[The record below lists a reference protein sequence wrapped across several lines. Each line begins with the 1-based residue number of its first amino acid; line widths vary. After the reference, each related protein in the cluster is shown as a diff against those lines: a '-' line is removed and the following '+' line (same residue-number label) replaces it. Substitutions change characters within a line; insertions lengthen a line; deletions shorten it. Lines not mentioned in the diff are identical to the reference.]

1 MSIETLQRPA
11 AEHQV
16 TPSLISTHRVLRNTY
31 GLLSLTLLF
40 SAATAAASAAF
51 ALPHPGLLLT
61 LAGFFC
67 LLFLTSKL
75 RDSGWGVLSVF
86 GLTGFMGYTLGPILG
101 QHLALPNG
109 HQVVMMAMGGTAAIF
124 VALSAY
130 ALVTRK
136 DFSFMGGF
144 LLAGIVVAFLAGL
157 GALFFDVPALSL
169 TVSAAFVLLMGGLI
183 LFETS
188 RIVHGGETNY
198 VMATVSLYVSIYNLF
213 VSLLA
218 LFGFGSTSD

>member
-1 MSIETLQRPA
+1 MSIENLQTLVA
-11 AEHQV
+11 APQGAQ
-16 TPSLISTHRVLRNTY
+16 SLISTHRVLRNTY
-31 GLLSLTLLF
+31 ALLSLTLLF
-40 SAATAAASAAF
+40 SVATAAASAAF
-51 ALPHPGLLLT
+51 ALPYPGLLLT
-61 LAGFFC
+61 LAGFFG
-67 LLFLTSKL
+67 LLFLTAKL
-75 RDSGWGVLSVF
+75 RHSGWGVLSVF

-109 HQVVMMAMGGTAAIF
+109 HQVVTMAMGGTATIF

-157 GALFFDVPALSL
+157 GALFLDVPALSL

-198 VMATVSLYVSIYNLF
+198 VMATVSLYVSLYNLF

-218 LFGFGSTSD
+218 LFGFGSSSD

>member
-1 MSIETLQRPA
+1 MSTENVQTLVA
-11 AEHQV
+11 ARQG
-16 TPSLISTHRVLRNTY
+16 TSSLISTHRVLRNTY
-31 GLLSLTLLF
+31 GLLSLTLIF
-40 SAATAAASAAF
+40 SAATAAASAAL

-61 LAGFFC
+61 LAGFFG
-67 LLFLTSKL
+67 LLFLTAKL
-75 RDSGWGVLSVF
+75 RHGGWGVLSVF

-109 HQVVMMAMGGTAAIF
+109 HQVVTMAMGGTATIF

-157 GALFFDVPALSL
+157 GALFLDVPALSL

-198 VMATVSLYVSIYNLF
+198 VMATVSLYVSLYNLF

-218 LFGFGSTSD
+218 LFGFGSSSD

>member
-1 MSIETLQRPA
+1 MSTENLQTLGVARQD
-11 AEHQV
+11 
-16 TPSLISTHRVLRNTY
+16 TPSLMSTHRVLRNTY

-40 SAATAAASAAF
+40 SAATAATSAAF

-61 LAGFFC
+61 LAGFFG

-75 RDSGWGVLSVF
+75 RNSGWGVLSVF
-86 GLTGFMGYTLGPILG
+86 GLTGFMGYTLGPVLG

-109 HQVVMMAMGGTAAIF
+109 HQVVVMAMGGTATIF
-124 VALSAY
+124 VALSTY

-136 DFSFMGGF
+136 DFSFMGG
-144 LLAGIVVAFLAGL
+144 LLLGGIVVAFLAGL
-157 GALFFDVPALSL
+157 VALFFDVPALSL

-218 LFGFGSTSD
+218 LFGFGSSSD

>member
-1 MSIETLQRPA
+1 MSTENVQTLVVARQDA
-11 AEHQV
+11 
-16 TPSLISTHRVLRNTY
+16 PSLISTHRVLRNTY
-31 GLLSLTLLF
+31 GLLSLTLIF

-61 LAGFFC
+61 LAGFFG
-67 LLFLTSKL
+67 LLFLTTKL

-124 VALSAY
+124 LALSAY

-157 GALFFDVPALSL
+157 GALFFEVPALSL

-218 LFGFGSTSD
+218 LFGFGSSSD

>member
-61 LAGFFC
+61 LAGFFG

-144 LLAGIVVAFLAGL
+144 LLAGVVVAFLAGL

>member
-1 MSIETLQRPA
+1 MSAENLQPLVA
-11 AEHQV
+11 ARQA

-61 LAGFFC
+61 LAGFFG

-136 DFSFMGGF
+136 DFSSMGGF

-218 LFGFGSTSD
+218 LFGFGSSSD

>member
-1 MSIETLQRPA
+1 MTTGRTLPVAVARPGA
-11 AEHQV
+11 AGV
-16 TPSLISTHRVLRNTY
+16 LSTNRVLRNTY
-31 GLLSLTLLF
+31 GLLSLTLFF
-40 SAATAAASAAF
+40 SAATAAASAALQ
-51 ALPHPGLLLT
+51 LPHPGLLLT
-61 LAGFFC
+61 LAGFFG
-67 LLFLTSKL
+67 LLFLTTKL

-124 VALSAY
+124 LALSAY

-157 GALFFDVPALSL
+157 GALFFEVPALSL

-218 LFGFGSTSD
+218 LFGFGSSSD

>member
-1 MSIETLQRPA
+1 MNTENVRTLVVARQG
-11 AEHQV
+11 
-16 TPSLISTHRVLRNTY
+16 TPSLVSTHRVLRNTY
-31 GLLSLTLLF
+31 GLPLTLLF
-40 SAATAAASAAF
+40 SAATAAASAAL
-51 ALPHPGLLLT
+51 ALAHLGLLLT
-61 LAGFFC
+61 LAGFFG
-67 LLFLTSKL
+67 LLFLTTKL
-75 RDSGWGVLSVF
+75 RHSGWGVLSVF
-86 GLTGFMGYTLGPILG
+86 GLTGFMGYTLGPILA

-109 HQVVMMAMGGTAAIF
+109 HQVVTMALGGTATIF
-124 VALSAY
+124 LALSAY
-130 ALVTRK
+130 AVVTRR

-198 VMATVSLYVSIYNLF
+198 VMATVSLYVSLYNLF
-213 VSLLA
+213 ISLLA
-218 LFGFGSTSD
+218 LFGFGSSSD

>member
-1 MSIETLQRPA
+1 MSTENVQTLVVARQDA
-11 AEHQV
+11 
-16 TPSLISTHRVLRNTY
+16 PSLISTHRVLRNTY
-31 GLLSLTLLF
+31 GLLSLTLIF

-61 LAGFFC
+61 LAGFFG
-67 LLFLTSKL
+67 LLFLTTKL

-124 VALSAY
+124 LALSAY

-157 GALFFDVPALSL
+157 GALFLDVPALSL

-198 VMATVSLYVSIYNLF
+198 VMATVSLYVSLYNLF

-218 LFGFGSTSD
+218 LFGFGGSSD

>member
-1 MSIETLQRPA
+1 MSTENVQTLVVARQDA
-11 AEHQV
+11 
-16 TPSLISTHRVLRNTY
+16 PSLISTHRVLRNTY
-31 GLLSLTLLF
+31 GLLSLTLIF

-61 LAGFFC
+61 LAGFFG
-67 LLFLTSKL
+67 LLFLTTKL

-124 VALSAY
+124 LALSAY

-157 GALFFDVPALSL
+157 GALFFDVQALSL

-218 LFGFGSTSD
+218 LFGFGSSSD

>member
-61 LAGFFC
+61 LAGFFG

-157 GALFFDVPALSL
+157 GALFFDVTALSL

>member
-1 MSIETLQRPA
+1 MSTENVQTLVVARQDA
-11 AEHQV
+11 
-16 TPSLISTHRVLRNTY
+16 PSLISTHRVLRNTY
-31 GLLSLTLLF
+31 ALLSLTLIF

-61 LAGFFC
+61 LAGFFG
-67 LLFLTSKL
+67 LLFLTTKL

-124 VALSAY
+124 LALSAY

-157 GALFFDVPALSL
+157 GALFFEVPALSL

-198 VMATVSLYVSIYNLF
+198 VMATVSLYVSLYNLF

-218 LFGFGSTSD
+218 LFGFGSSSD